1 MADYNDRG
9 SVQAAL
15 ADVDKMLMISSP
27 QIGSRVPQHRNIIDA
42 ATTAGVSYVA
52 YTSVLHADISHI
64 GLAAE
69 HYATE
74 NAIASS
80 GLDFTFLRNGWYW
93 ENFTAN
99 VRGIGL
105 VPTLQ
110 TGILLGAGGDG
121 RLAGAARAD
130 YAQAAATVL
139 MTPGH
144 IGKFYE
150 LGGERL
156 NYAELAAVVSETT
169 GTPVV
174 YKNLTEEQY
183 TSALVNAGLTDAA
196 AKTLA
201 SYDAGIARGELD
213 TQTGDLQTLIGRPLT
228 SVTEIIRKAADTHMW
243 SGCHR

>member
-1 MADYNDRG
+1 
-9 SVQAAL
+9 
-15 ADVDKMLMISSP
+15 
-27 QIGSRVPQHRNIIDA
+27 
-42 ATTAGVSYVA
+42 
-52 YTSVLHADISHI
+52 VLHADISHI

-69 HYATE
+69 HYATAH
-74 NAIASS
+74 AIASC
-80 GLDFTFLRNGWYW
+80 GLDFTSLRDGWYW

-130 YAQAAATVL
+130 YAQAAAAVL
-139 MTPGH
+139 VTPGH
-144 IGKFYE
+144 IGKAYE

-174 YKNLTEEQY
+174 YKNLTEDQY
-183 TSALVNAGLTDAA
+183 RSALVNAGLTDAA
-196 AKTLA
+196 ATTLA

-213 TQTGDLQTLIGRPLT
+213 TQTGDFETLIGRPLT
-228 SVTEIIRKAADTHMW
+228 PVAEIIKAAHERVLTEYEHTTI
-243 SGCHR
+243 GHA